1 MESRAATAPSRAA
14 VYNKGRLF
22 LVSVLALFTA
32 GLAASL
38 RADVANDLQ
47 RIFFDPI
54 DKARS
59 GGMIGAV
66 LGVPFLGFAFT
77 IAIGSPL
84 LDAIGMALLLPLSG
98 VCFIAGTLI
107 ILFAGSIATGASVYT
122 VIWIGAVITGIGW
135 GLVETVINPLA

>member
-1 MESRAATAPSRAA
+1 MSASAPAAIDRHAAYDKSRI
-14 VYNKGRLF
+14 F

-84 LDAIGMALLLPLSG
+84 LDAIGMGLLLPLSG
-98 VCFIAGTLI
+98 ICFIAGTLTI
-107 ILFAGSIATGASVYT
+107 VFASS
-122 VIWIGAVITGIGW
+122 
-135 GLVETVINPLA
+135 L